1 MDQKLTDQ
9 QRTIRE
15 LLRFTAGELI
25 CFGLICGG
33 FALAGRLDGKVLLG
47 AGVGAVLAILNY
59 VLMAVGVYAAAN
71 KAERGDAKGAQG
83 LMTLSMM
90 GRYALLIVTL
100 VLFAKSGLCN
110 LLAMVIPLI
119 MARVLVFLGEFFRKK
134 EER

>member
-1 MDQKLTDQ
+1 MEQKLTDR

-15 LLRFTAGELI
+15 LLRFSAGELI

-33 FALAGRLDGKVLLG
+33 FALAGRLDGSVLVG
-47 AGVGAVLAILNY
+47 AGVGVVLAVLNY
-59 VLMAVGVYAAAN
+59 ALMAVGVYAAAA
-71 KAERGDAKGAQG
+71 KAESGNAKGAQG
-83 LMTLSMM
+83 VITLSMFA
-90 GRYALLIVTL
+90 RYALLIVAL

-119 MARVLVFLGEFFRKK
+119 MARILVFLGEFFRKK